1 MKKTIIISFIIL
13 STLIFASDK
22 NVFSEMS
29 LTEAQSISKIEGKPI
44 LIKFHADWC
53 HNCVKMD
60 QTPFK
65 DTQVQSV
72 LEKFI
77 PVKIDVDVA
86 SGITIAQNF
95 NISAIPVVILLDE
108 SGKEISRVVGYQ
120 SPKELVRQLSQA
132 NEK

>member
-60 QTPFK
+60 QTTFK

-77 PVKIDVDVA
+77 PVKRNFQSCWISVA
-86 SGITIAQNF
+86 
-95 NISAIPVVILLDE
+95 
-108 SGKEISRVVGYQ
+108 
-120 SPKELVRQLSQA
+120 
-132 NEK
+132 

>member
-60 QTPFK
+60 QTTFK

>member
-60 QTPFK
+60 QTTFK
-65 DTQVQSV
+65 NSEIQTT
-72 LEKFI
+72 LEAFI
-77 PVKIDVDVA
+77 AIKIDVDDPI
-86 SGITIAQNF
+86 GRKTAQDF

-108 SGKEISRVVGYQ
+108 SGKEISRTLGYQ
-120 SPKELVRQLSQA
+120 SSNQLMIQMSKV